1 MSTWGEN
8 RISRRSFVRLGGA
21 ALAAACAMGASS
33 AEPKRKVIPI
43 ALQLYSLRN
52 QCKTDLPGT
61 LAAISKMGFQG
72 VEWFGWGG
80 YFDRTPKELRKML
93 DDNNL
98 KTCSDHIH
106 MDALQGER
114 FQRSLDLYQTLGNQ
128 VVTLS
133 DLTGVKGDRKT
144 AEYWLEAAKLMNQL
158 AERLRPYGIRLGL
171 HNHRGELEKLADGRL
186 PWELIFDNTSKDV
199 AQQMHLAHW
208 PATGL
213 DPVVHIKRYPGR
225 TLTLHMNDWAPGKRE
240 LLLGEGNVKWPE
252 VFDAAETV
260 GGIQWYIVEQE
271 SYPFPPLESVE
282 KSLANLRRLL
292 AQRS

>member
-1 MSTWGEN
+1 MSTLGEN
-8 RISRRSFVRLGGA
+8 RISRRSFVGLSGA
-21 ALAAACAMGASS
+21 ALAAACTMGASS
-33 AEPKRKVIPI
+33 PEPKRKAVPI

-52 QCKTDLPGT
+52 ECKADLPGT
-61 LAAISKMGFQG
+61 LAAIGKMGFQG

-98 KTCSDHIH
+98 KTGSDHIH
-106 MDALQGER
+106 MDAFQGDR
-114 FQRSLDLYQTLGNQ
+114 FQRSLELYQTLGNQ

-133 DLTGVKGDRKT
+133 DLTGVQGDRQT
-144 AEYWLEAAKLMNQL
+144 AQYWLEAAQRMNEL
-158 AERLRPYGIRLGL
+158 AEKLRPHGLRLGL

-213 DPVVHIKRYPGR
+213 DPVAHIKRYPGR

-240 LLLGEGNVKWPE
+240 LLLGEGNVKWLE

-282 KSLANLRRLL
+282 KSLTNLRRLL
-292 AQRS
+292 SQRR